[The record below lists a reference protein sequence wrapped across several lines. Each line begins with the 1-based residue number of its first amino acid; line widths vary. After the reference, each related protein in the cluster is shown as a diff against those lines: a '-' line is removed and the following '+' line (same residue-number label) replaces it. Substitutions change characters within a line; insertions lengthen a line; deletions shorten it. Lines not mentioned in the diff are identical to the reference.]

1 MLEVEVQGKISLI
14 KSCNKETAYKLLN
27 ALYETHPDLFKKL
40 HAIGL
45 SVQECQECADAILT
59 IKKKKLNKVKA
70 KEIFILDQWMK
81 EGVPDDVEPATIAKV
96 LLEVVDGS
104 DAHLAGQPVVDFL
117 DDVILSLCYQ
127 FFYVSCIHW
136 HYLGIAV
143 KSAISRK

>member
-1 MLEVEVQGKISLI
+1 MPEIIDGLFHLSLI
-14 KSCNKETAYKLLN
+14 KQFRIMEI
-27 ALYETHPDLFKKL
+27 ETHGIAVPR
-40 HAIGL
+40 
-45 SVQECQECADAILT
+45 VQPIA
-59 IKKKKLNKVKA
+59 
-70 KEIFILDQWMK
+70 
-81 EGVPDDVEPATIAKV
+81 EPATITEV

-117 DDVILSLCYQ
+117 DDVILSLGDQ